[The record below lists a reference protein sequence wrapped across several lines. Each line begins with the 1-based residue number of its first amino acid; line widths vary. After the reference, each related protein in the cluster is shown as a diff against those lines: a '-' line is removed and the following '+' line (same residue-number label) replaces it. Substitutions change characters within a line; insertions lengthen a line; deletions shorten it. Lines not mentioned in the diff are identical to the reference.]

1 MSNRAMG
8 PPTRDAFGETLAE
21 LGASDPRIVVVDGDV
36 ADSTRT
42 KAFFEKFPDRAW
54 NVGIAES
61 NLVGIG
67 AGLAASGK
75 IPVLASFAC
84 FILCNAFDQI
94 RMGIAFPG
102 LNVKLVGSH
111 GGISPGEDGP
121 SQMAP
126 EDFALACALGGFTVV
141 VPADAAST
149 RALTRAMLAH
159 EGPVYMRTG
168 RPDAPLVYE
177 SEPEVSL
184 GKAITLREG
193 NDVTIV
199 ANGLMLAE
207 ALDAAD
213 QLSGRGHSV
222 RVLDMHTVKPVD
234 VDAIHAACKETQ
246 GIVVAE
252 EHFAHGGLGA
262 AVAMAAA
269 TSNKPSRIA
278 FVNVGDRYSTSGQP
292 GELFEDAGI
301 TSSEIAKA
309 ALSLLR

>member
-1 MSNRAMG
+1 MTKRLMG
-8 PPTRDAFGETLAE
+8 SPTRDAFGETLAE
-21 LGASDPRIVVVDGDV
+21 LGAADPRIVVVDGDV
-36 ADSTRT
+36 SDSTRT
-42 KAFFEKFPDRAW
+42 KAFFEKFPGRAW

-84 FILCNAFDQI
+84 FIMCNAYDQI

-126 EDFALACALGGFTVV
+126 EDVALACALGGFTVV
-141 VPADAAST
+141 VPADAASA

-168 RPDAPLVYE
+168 RPEAPTIYE
-177 SEPEVSL
+177 SEPKVTL
-184 GKAITLREG
+184 GKAITVREG
-193 NDVTIV
+193 SDLTFI
-199 ANGLMLAE
+199 ANGLMVAE
-207 ALDAAD
+207 ALDAAGELAG
-213 QLSGRGHSV
+213 QGHSI
-222 RVLDMHTVKPVD
+222 RVLDMHTIKPVD
-234 VDAIHAACKETQ
+234 AGAVHAACEETR

-269 TSNKPSRIA
+269 TASSPKRLA
-278 FVNVGDRYSTSGQP
+278 FVNIGDRYSTSGKP
-292 GELFEDAGI
+292 NELFEDARI
-301 TSSEIAKA
+301 TSSDIAKA
-309 ALSLLR
+309 ALALL